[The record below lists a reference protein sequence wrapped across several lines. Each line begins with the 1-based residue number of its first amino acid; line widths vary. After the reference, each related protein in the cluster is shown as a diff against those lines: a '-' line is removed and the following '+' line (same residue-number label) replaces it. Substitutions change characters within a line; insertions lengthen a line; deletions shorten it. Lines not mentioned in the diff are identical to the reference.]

1 MQWQAAIDLLPS
13 CRKKDVTIL
22 KLYFTCLDR
31 IEGLNVNDDSF
42 LFRVQ
47 DYMSQSPLPHCLEPE
62 LFNLSRAN
70 CERVRLLL
78 LVLQQNQVVDSSIST
93 AWVETLTN
101 ILFEVLQFVGIIPS
115 DKTEKLEKLEELKSV
130 AEAFEGI
137 RNNLI
142 DFRNLI

>member
-1 MQWQAAIDLLPS
+1 
-13 CRKKDVTIL
+13 
-22 KLYFTCLDR
+22 
-31 IEGLNVNDDSF
+31 
-42 LFRVQ
+42 
-47 DYMSQSPLPHCLEPE
+47 LEPE

>member
-31 IEGLNVNDDSF
+31 IEGLNVNDESF

-47 DYMSQSPLPHCLEPE
+47 DYMSQSPLPDCLEPE

>member
-31 IEGLNVNDDSF
+31 IEGLNVNDDS
-42 LFRVQ
+42 
-47 DYMSQSPLPHCLEPE
+47 
-62 LFNLSRAN
+62 FNLSRAN

>member
-1 MQWQAAIDLLPS
+1 
-13 CRKKDVTIL
+13 
-22 KLYFTCLDR
+22 
-31 IEGLNVNDDSF
+31 
-42 LFRVQ
+42 
-47 DYMSQSPLPHCLEPE
+47 
-62 LFNLSRAN
+62 
-70 CERVRLLL
+70 LLL

-93 AWVETLTN
+93 AWVESLTN

-115 DKTEKLEKLEELKSV
+115 DRTEKLEKLEELKSV